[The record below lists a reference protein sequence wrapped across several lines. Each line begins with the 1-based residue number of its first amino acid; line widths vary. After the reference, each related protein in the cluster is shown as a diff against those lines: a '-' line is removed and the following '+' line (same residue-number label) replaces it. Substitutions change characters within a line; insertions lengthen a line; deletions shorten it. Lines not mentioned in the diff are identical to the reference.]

1 MQQVCGP
8 HVVVGVDGS
17 RPSLEAL
24 AWAVDEARARNR
36 PLEVVHAVGGD
47 ARGDPFI
54 DGAHDA
60 GPNDAVVEHALAQAA
75 ALDPAVVVRGTT
87 ASGAADAAL
96 AAAAGPEGLV
106 VVGARGRGGFTSRL
120 LGSTSLAL
128 VRHAPCPV
136 VVVDRLP
143 RVAER
148 RVVVGIDHDTSPV
161 VVGSAFEEAAARGAE
176 LLAIHAWEGHD
187 HLREQLTQPAAEL
200 RRKRILHE
208 QEVLA
213 TALAPWTDKFPDV
226 VVTRYVTTGAAAN
239 ALVSHSA
246 HLLLVVVGRGA
257 LGHAA
262 VPGLGSTAEAVLHR
276 SKAPVLVV
284 PPR

>member
-1 MQQVCGP
+1 MQQAWGP
-8 HVVVGVDGS
+8 HVVVGFDGS

-24 AWAVDEARARNR
+24 AWAVDEARARNV

-47 ARGDPFI
+47 PRGDHFI

-60 GPNDAVVEHALAQAA
+60 RNDAVVEQALAQAA
-75 ALDPAVVVRGTT
+75 ELDPAVVVRGTT
-87 ASGAADAAL
+87 SSGAADAAL
-96 AAAAGPEGLV
+96 AAAAGPAGLV

-128 VRHAPCPV
+128 VRHAPCPA

-148 RVVVGIDHDTSPV
+148 RVVVGIDHDTAPD
-161 VVGSAFEEAAARGAE
+161 VVGCAFHEAAARRAE

-187 HLREQLTQPAAEL
+187 HLREQLAQPAAEL
-200 RRKRILHE
+200 RRTRILHE

-213 TALAPWTDKFPDV
+213 TALAPWTEKFPDV
-226 VVTRYVTTGAAAN
+226 VVTRYVSTGGAAN

-276 SKAPVLVV
+276 SKAPVMVV